1 MLYKSMFIGQKQA
14 LTVNNVIINV
24 VNSTIEPRCSHWEK
38 AKLEPLQF
46 KKNDKVFCK
55 ET

>member
-24 VNSTIEPRCSHWEK
+24 VMQLYYRTS
-38 AKLEPLQF
+38 
-46 KKNDKVFCK
+46 V
-55 ET
+55 